1 MGFKD
6 LDALTKAIAMEEEG
20 RQFYLEAALKA
31 KNDLA
36 KRIFEELASA
46 EETHIEAFKRISK
59 EVKDGK
65 PIREWITTIDQKKG
79 VEKVFEEALLE
90 KAAASDDDIS
100 ALRFGLEIEQKS
112 IDYYEDLASKAED
125 NFEKRFYLA
134 LSYEE
139 RGHYLKIIDSIEYL
153 TDPEGWIFLRDG
165 RNLDG

>member
-65 PIREWITTIDQKKG
+65 PIREWVTVIDKKKG
-79 VEKVFEEALLE
+79 VEKVFDDVLLE
-90 KAAASDDDIS
+90 KAVASDDDIS

-153 TDPEGWIFLRDG
+153 TDPEGWVFLRDG